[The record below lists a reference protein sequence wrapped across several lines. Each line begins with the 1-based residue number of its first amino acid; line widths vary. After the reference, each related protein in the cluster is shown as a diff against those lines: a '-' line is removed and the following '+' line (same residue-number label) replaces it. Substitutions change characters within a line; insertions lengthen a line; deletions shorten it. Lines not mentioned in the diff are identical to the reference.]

1 MSAHQHP
8 TPSPELLKEV
18 MGLLVMQGQTLSGW
32 ARMNGF
38 AKQNVRKALIG
49 EWVGP
54 KAATLV
60 QRVYCEA
67 KRRDAA

>member
-1 MSAHQHP
+1 MSAYQHP

-32 ARMNGF
+32 ARKNGF

-49 EWVGP
+49 DWAGP
-54 KAATLV
+54 KAAALV
-60 QRVYCEA
+60 ERVYCEA
-67 KRRDAA
+67 KRRDAP